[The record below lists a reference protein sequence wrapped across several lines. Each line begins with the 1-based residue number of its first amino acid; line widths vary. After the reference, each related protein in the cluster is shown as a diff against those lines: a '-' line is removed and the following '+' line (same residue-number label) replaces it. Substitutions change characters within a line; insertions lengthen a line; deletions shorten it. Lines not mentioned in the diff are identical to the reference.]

1 MAIRTEMSGRWPQLA
16 IVLGLLLAIA
26 GCSGDPSDRELK
38 NRREL
43 EAILTAITIKDRKQ
57 LDRDA
62 GRIEA
67 RHASGELSD
76 APFKALNAIVEKAR
90 AGDWAGA
97 ERDSYRFRENFPFF
111 R

>member
-1 MAIRTEMSGRWPQLA
+1 MIA
-16 IVLGLLLAIA
+16 GLLLAIA
-26 GCSGDPSDRELK
+26 GCSGNPSDRELK

-43 EAILTAITIKDRKQ
+43 EAILTAITIKDSKQ

-62 GRIEA
+62 GRIEV

-76 APFKALNAIVEKAR
+76 SSYRALLAIVEKAR
-90 AGDWAGA
+90 SSDWAGA
-97 ERDSYRFRENFPFF
+97 EQDAYRFRECFPFF

>member
-1 MAIRTEMSGRWPQLA
+1 MPTPTETASRLRLA
-16 IVLGLLLAIA
+16 LVIGLLLAIA
-26 GCSGDPSDRELK
+26 GCLGNPSDRELK

-62 GRIEA
+62 CRIEA
-67 RHASGELSD
+67 RHNSGELSD
-76 APFKALNAIVEKAR
+76 ASFKSLDAIIERAR
-90 AGDWAGA
+90 SGDWAGA
-97 ERDSYRFRENFPFF
+97 EHDAYRFRENFPFF